1 MHKKLPLV
9 ITCSSGKNSSVRMLI
24 GFFNH
29 RFKRRRGPQI
39 KRVWRLNIVMSIN
52 QNSGVIWV
60 DQLFTIDNG
69 MSWGLVYGRRLS
81 HRTITVCHFISD
93 YNAVRRLPFFWTT
106 TVTRDV
112 VIVALGVDAHVVLTR
127 TPLLKEARRKR
138 VFLGGGGRR
147 RSWPI
152 IDENSASNL
161 NYVHFFIE
169 AASIKSSKT
178 SSRTSRPRRHFWVI
192 NPFKREALIYAII

>member
-1 MHKKLPLV
+1 MTHGLWLRNSGRVRKYEVTLAPNSHLLV
-9 ITCSSGKNSSVRMLI
+9 FCDILFVFWLARHRQFVFWLVVSSI
-24 GFFNH
+24 
-29 RFKRRRGPQI
+29 I
-39 KRVWRLNIVMSIN
+39 SIN
-52 QNSGVIWV
+52 
-60 DQLFTIDNG
+60 
-69 MSWGLVYGRRLS
+69 RRLS

-93 YNAVRRLPFFWTT
+93 YNAVWRLPFFWTT
-106 TVTRDV
+106 TVPRHV
-112 VIVALGVDAHVVLTR
+112 LIVALGVHAHVVLTR

-169 AASIKSSKT
+169 AASIKSSKN

-192 NPFKREALIYAII
+192 NPGSFVHREALTQLWW

>member
-1 MHKKLPLV
+1 MIHYYPSRLFPTRNVLFVFWLARHRQFVFWLV
-9 ITCSSGKNSSVRMLI
+9 VI
-24 GFFNH
+24 
-29 RFKRRRGPQI
+29 
-39 KRVWRLNIVMSIN
+39 SIIFIN
-52 QNSGVIWV
+52 
-60 DQLFTIDNG
+60 
-69 MSWGLVYGRRLS
+69 RRLS

-93 YNAVRRLPFFWTT
+93 YNAVRRLPVFWST
-106 TVTRDV
+106 TVQRDV
-112 VIVALGVDAHVVLTR
+112 LIVALGVHAHVVLTR

-192 NPFKREALIYAII
+192 NNRGSFKREALNLYITIA